1 MAQHGVAM
9 LGKNGLGVKL
19 HAFNVVL
26 AMPQP
31 HDGLLLT
38 VLVLCPGGHLE
49 ALRQRCGIHHKAV
62 IARGCKRAGQPPE
75 DADTVM
81 VDGTG
86 LTMHH
91 PFRSHDIATKN
102 RADALLP
109 KANTKYRQLT
119 GEVLNNRHRYAR
131 LSRGARARGDTN
143 TRGRFLR
150 YLSERNLVITAHF
163 DFGAQLPEVLHD
175 VPGKGVVVVDH

>member
-1 MAQHGVAM
+1 M

-38 VLVLCPGGHLE
+38 VLALCPSGHLE
-49 ALRQRCGIHHKAV
+49 ALWQRCGIHHEAV
-62 IARGCKRAGQPPE
+62 IARGCKRAGQTPE

-86 LTMHH
+86 FAVHH
-91 PFRSHDIATKN
+91 PFRSYDIATKN
-102 RADALLP
+102 RADTLLP

-119 GEVLNNRHRYAR
+119 GKVLYDRHRYACFG
-131 LSRGARARGDTN
+131 RGARARGDTN

-150 YLSERNLVITAHF
+150 YLSERNLVITADF
-163 DFGAQLPEVLHD
+163 DLSAQLPEVLHD
-175 VPGKGVVVVDH
+175 VPGKGVIVVDH